1 MSNRETEIKMR
12 TTGQKRCHT
21 ERRKN
26 TWEKWEGGGSC
37 EKAETGGGAW
47 LLGDSNNME
56 TSEVEEEQE
65 NTSESRHLE

>member
-26 TWEKWEGGGSC
+26 TWEK
-37 EKAETGGGAW
+37 
-47 LLGDSNNME
+47 
-56 TSEVEEEQE
+56 
-65 NTSESRHLE
+65 